1 MFRVLLTGAKG
12 QLGSLLLNYFRE
24 AGYEVK
30 GGDVG
35 GLNITDLE
43 SVMRIQSWVP
53 DIIVNAAAYTA
64 VDKAESEEELA
75 YAVNALGVKHLLALA
90 QALKCPLIN
99 VSTDYVFDGQASSPY
114 RVEEKTSPLGVYG
127 RTKRAGEEF
136 LEASGHS
143 FINIRT
149 SWVFGENGNNF
160 VKTMLRLG
168 KERDSL
174 SIVADQRGCPTYA
187 GDLAKAILVIVNRY
201 RNDGFFAN
209 GHYHFCGYEEASWF
223 EFAETIFEVANTAGV
238 LERSPSLTPI
248 STSDYPTP
256 AARPA
261 YSVLDCSKISGVYD
275 IEPSD
280 WKKALSKI
288 IPEIQS

>member
-1 MFRVLLTGAKG
+1 MFRVLLAGAKG
-12 QLGSLLLNYFRE
+12 QLGSLLLNCLRE

-35 GLNITDLE
+35 ELDITDLQ
-43 SVMRIQSWVP
+43 SVMRIQSWAP

-75 YAVNALGVKHLLALA
+75 YTVNALGVKHLLALA

-136 LEASGHS
+136 LEASDHS

-174 SIVADQRGCPTYA
+174 SVVADQRGCPTYA

-223 EFAETIFEVANTAGV
+223 EFAETIFEVANTTGV

>member
-12 QLGSLLLNYFRE
+12 QLGSLLLEYLRE
-24 AGYEVK
+24 AGCEVK

-35 GLNITDLE
+35 ELDITDLE
-43 SVMRIQSWVP
+43 SVMRNQDWSP

-64 VDKAESEEELA
+64 VDNAESEEELA
-75 YAVNALGVKHLLALA
+75 YAVNALGVKNLLVLS
-90 QALKCPLIN
+90 QELKSPLIN

-136 LEASGHS
+136 LEASDHS

-168 KERDSL
+168 KDRDSL

-187 GDLAKAILVIVNRY
+187 GDLAKAILVIVHRY

-209 GHYHFCGYEEASWF
+209 GHYHFCGNEEVSWF
-223 EFAETIFEVANTAGV
+223 EFAETIFEVANAAGV
-238 LERSPSLTPI
+238 LKRRPTLTPI
-248 STSDYPTP
+248 PTSEYPTP

-280 WKKALSKI
+280 WNNALNKI
-288 IPEIQS
+288 IPEILI